1 MLTRHLLET
10 LEAALADT
18 PAVLLQGARQV
29 GKSTLAE
36 ALAGA
41 RPQRAYRTFDDGSEL
56 AAALASPDGYVRGF
70 SGPVALDE
78 IQRAPELFRAIK
90 ASVDRD
96 RTAGR
101 FLLTGSANVL
111 LLPRLSESLAGRI
124 EILTLWPLSQGEI
137 DGVMETFVD
146 RAFGEPRPNWSV
158 SKARASKAA
167 HARNASPTLAQR
179 IVRGGFP
186 EPMTRATAARRASWY
201 ASYVDTNLRRDIR
214 DLANI
219 DGLREVPKLLALVAS
234 RVSGLLNLAD
244 LSRGLALPQTSLK
257 RYFTLLEALFL
268 VTTLPAWTTNR
279 GLRLVKA
286 PKVFLTDTGLAS
298 HLVGADAATLEAD
311 GRIRGILLENFVV
324 VEILKQLG
332 WCKVR
337 PTAHHFRS
345 TSGVEVDIVLED
357 RAGRIVGIE
366 VKSCATVNAD
376 DFRGLRMLRETAGK
390 KFVRGIVLHDGESTV
405 HFDEQFLSAPISALW
420 SA

>member
-10 LEAALADT
+10 IEAALADT

-29 GKSTLAE
+29 GKSTLAA

-146 RAFGEPRPNWSV
+146 RAFGAARPNWSV
-158 SKARASKAA
+158 SKARATKAA
-167 HARNASPTLAQR
+167 RARNASPTLAQR

-186 EPMTRATAARRASWY
+186 EPMTRATATRRASWY
-201 ASYVDTNLRRDIR
+201 ASYIDTNLRRDIR

-311 GRIRGILLENFVV
+311 GRIRGMLLENFVV

-366 VKSCATVNAD
+366 VKSSATVNAD
-376 DFRGLRMLRETAGK
+376 DFRGLRMLREIAGK